1 MLKVACSTL
10 LRSSWPANSPYSVRS
25 CRALSS
31 LPGPPICSS
40 CTRSRAGCVKRGMN
54 SARGEHDL
62 QHATAARKLIP
73 YSQEHGLELNA
84 FFEPHVAAW
93 LKDTESNTT
102 QDWVSRA
109 VGMDSVSASD
119 DLSRAQ
125 THVQWVPEGENKHSQ
140 SVIDLFEFIRG
151 AAQVILHDLP
161 LGEYRRA
168 MYLVDLAKV
177 GQAGSD
183 RLPRLTPDCIGCDVT
198 VRFDRQCALR
208 GRHEPRQ
215 SCNPDR
221 RDRQQA
227 RGQVGWK
234 GLVLAC
240 QGPTGRQVDGKEE
253 GRRRFRHSACC
264 ESQRPDFWQ
273 RADPQACVKLTDM
286 GAAQICLD
294 DLVFALEAED
304 TARIVKQN
312 KPPGVPERS
321 RHIFSVT
328 IMRGE
333 GILNKSLG
341 KGADGFVTVTDAQ
354 TGERL
359 IKTRTVLGQED
370 PRWCAWLRLCLTP
383 ELTCREQS
391 FEVSVGQVK
400 TLELTVFDRTLVG
413 KHDGLGTATFRL
425 DPRSYA
431 EVSVRDVL
439 LPLTPRGNV
448 HVRISMEGGEK
459 HDVAY
464 HLQAASRA
472 LDRTATDMI
481 RQIVDKMSD
490 FIKSTLSPATLMA
503 ITKPLKDKKK
513 PRTALSEEEIERSLG
528 PLFAYFNENVSHV

>member
-1 MLKVACSTL
+1 
-10 LRSSWPANSPYSVRS
+10 
-25 CRALSS
+25 
-31 LPGPPICSS
+31 
-40 CTRSRAGCVKRGMN
+40 
-54 SARGEHDL
+54 
-62 QHATAARKLIP
+62 
-73 YSQEHGLELNA
+73 
-84 FFEPHVAAW
+84 
-93 LKDTESNTT
+93 
-102 QDWVSRA
+102 
-109 VGMDSVSASD
+109 
-119 DLSRAQ
+119 
-125 THVQWVPEGENKHSQ
+125 
-140 SVIDLFEFIRG
+140 
-151 AAQVILHDLP
+151 
-161 LGEYRRA
+161 
-168 MYLVDLAKV
+168 
-177 GQAGSD
+177 
-183 RLPRLTPDCIGCDVT
+183 
-198 VRFDRQCALR
+198 
-208 GRHEPRQ
+208 
-215 SCNPDR
+215 
-221 RDRQQA
+221 
-227 RGQVGWK
+227 
-234 GLVLAC
+234 
-240 QGPTGRQVDGKEE
+240 
-253 GRRRFRHSACC
+253 
-264 ESQRPDFWQ
+264 
-273 RADPQACVKLTDM
+273 M

-333 GILNKSLG
+333 GILNKNLG

-370 PRWCAWLRLCLTP
+370 PRWYAWLRLRMMP

-490 FIKSTLSPATLMA
+490 FIKSTLSPATLVA

-528 PLFAYFNENVSHV
+528 PLFAYFNENVSHVGATASASPQSDPQFAVFSVTLTEQTRLQVLSATWVRLIDILISLLVPPLSDKPYTKEILGSAEVDVIFKWLQMLKGFFNAAEGGREHGVPMAQLQSGNYKDLVMLGQYMDLPTPALKDRCAAAVKSAGSKAAAGPGATGGLNGMNGLSLGPSVDNDRMAEILLRIARTR